1 MFSYELDIE
10 ATLEF
15 VPVLCVIDLKLQ
27 KAKCVISAPPP
38 PHVLR

>member
-27 KAKCVISAPPP
+27 KANCVISAPPY
-38 PHVLR
+38 VLR